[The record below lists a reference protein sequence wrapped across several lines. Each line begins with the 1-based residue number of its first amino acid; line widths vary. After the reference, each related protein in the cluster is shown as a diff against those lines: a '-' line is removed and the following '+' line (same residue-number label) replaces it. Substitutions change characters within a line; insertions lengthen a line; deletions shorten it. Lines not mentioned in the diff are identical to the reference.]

1 MSTIEKY
8 KEWKQDF
15 PDEDYQRDQI
25 HEFFADL
32 TRGEMYSFMEGIV
45 ELKNRKA
52 KPNKTM
58 SKKTISVQIDVNKID
73 KKRLYKGKKG
83 TYLNGVIFL
92 NEEPDEYGN
101 NGFICESVSKEER
114 EQGVKGE
121 ILGNVKILG
130 NSKPRVNEPVDF
142 DDEGDDL
149 PF

>member
-1 MSTIEKY
+1 M
-8 KEWKQDF
+8 
-15 PDEDYQRDQI
+15 R
-25 HEFFADL
+25 
-32 TRGEMYSFMEGIV
+32 
-45 ELKNRKA
+45 
-52 KPNKTM
+52 
-58 SKKTISVQIDVNKID
+58 KTISVQIDVNKID

-83 TYLNGVIFL
+83 TYLIGVIFL

-130 NSKPRVNEPVDF
+130 NSKPPVNDPVDF
-142 DDEGDDL
+142 DDDSSEL

>member
-1 MSTIEKY
+1 
-8 KEWKQDF
+8 
-15 PDEDYQRDQI
+15 
-25 HEFFADL
+25 
-32 TRGEMYSFMEGIV
+32 
-45 ELKNRKA
+45 
-52 KPNKTM
+52 M

-83 TYLNGVIFL
+83 LYMNGVIFL

-142 DDEGDDL
+142 DDKGDDSL

>member
-1 MSTIEKY
+1 M
-8 KEWKQDF
+8 
-15 PDEDYQRDQI
+15 R
-25 HEFFADL
+25 
-32 TRGEMYSFMEGIV
+32 
-45 ELKNRKA
+45 
-52 KPNKTM
+52 
-58 SKKTISVQIDVNKID
+58 KTISVQIDVNKID

-130 NSKPRVNEPVDF
+130 NSKPSVNEPVDF
-142 DDEGDDL
+142 DDDSESDL

>member
-1 MSTIEKY
+1 M
-8 KEWKQDF
+8 
-15 PDEDYQRDQI
+15 R
-25 HEFFADL
+25 
-32 TRGEMYSFMEGIV
+32 
-45 ELKNRKA
+45 
-52 KPNKTM
+52 
-58 SKKTISVQIDVNKID
+58 KTISVQIDVNKID

-83 TYLNGVIFL
+83 LYMNGVIFL

-130 NSKPRVNEPVDF
+130 NSKPPVNEPVDF
-142 DDEGDDL
+142 DDDSSEL

>member
-1 MSTIEKY
+1 M
-8 KEWKQDF
+8 
-15 PDEDYQRDQI
+15 R
-25 HEFFADL
+25 
-32 TRGEMYSFMEGIV
+32 
-45 ELKNRKA
+45 
-52 KPNKTM
+52 
-58 SKKTISVQIDVNKID
+58 KTITVQIDVNKID

-130 NSKPRVNEPVDF
+130 NSKPTVNDPVDF
-142 DDEGDDL
+142 DDDSSEL

>member
-1 MSTIEKY
+1 M
-8 KEWKQDF
+8 
-15 PDEDYQRDQI
+15 R
-25 HEFFADL
+25 
-32 TRGEMYSFMEGIV
+32 
-45 ELKNRKA
+45 
-52 KPNKTM
+52 
-58 SKKTISVQIDVNKID
+58 KTISVQIDVNKID

-101 NGFICESVSKEER
+101 IGFICESVSKEER

-130 NSKPRVNEPVDF
+130 NSKPTVNEPVDF
-142 DDEGDDL
+142 DDDSSEL